1 MYSELA
7 NRTRRVVLG
16 RYYID
21 NWIMGSIQFKHGIL
35 VDTTDSSRFLARL

>member
-7 NRTRRVVLG
+7 NRTRKVVLG

-21 NWIMGSIQFKHGIL
+21 NWIMGSIQLKRGIL
-35 VDTTDSSRFLARL
+35 VDTTDSSELLVRV